1 MKITNFQTIYIA
13 QTSEPPPSPILK
25 REQDGVN
32 LLGASWVPFCQTIVW
47 LVFWVFIIR
56 YITALPAI
64 MQYDFPLAPL
74 LS

>member
-13 QTSEPPPSPILK
+13 QTSEPSPSPILK

-32 LLGASWVPFCQTIVW
+32 LLGTSWVPFWQTIVW

-56 YITALPAI
+56 YINKNFSEQI
-64 MQYDFPLAPL
+64 
-74 LS
+74 SN